1 MATSWKWTQLF
12 LALQY
17 VLQGTLY
24 GLQLRYLPI
33 VLRKTGSSLFLIGSL
48 NMLTF
53 PWLVKSLWA
62 PIIDVYGDKNVWLSI
77 NYAGIAV
84 ALSLAKTYNGIIFIL
99 SLVLLNFCSATVD
112 LALGKILI
120 ANYQGDE
127 LSKGSSLQI
136 VSYKTGFL
144 LGGGMALL
152 LADIYFFDKE
162 IFVALTATYFILSS
176 IFCVTK
182 SSSKPEVCHKPEM
195 ELYSFADCK
204 KVTGFASMPGFK
216 WMIICACV
224 YKYASHSSHS
234 LLTMFLVDNG
244 ESLSRLGFMSGIAGQ
259 VISIAVASV
268 CGVLLA
274 TKWMTSAQLLL
285 LTSLLTSCSVMTQL
299 YIVSCNHH
307 GNTAFIVL
315 VYILHNLVHGSQA
328 TPAYTLM
335 LRCSQNAPPSVRT
348 TCYSFLG
355 TLEILGKQ
363 LSLFLAGAL
372 AEFFGY
378 VAGISI
384 SLGVSL
390 FVVALVW
397 SCPRQLV
404 T

>member
-1 MATSWKWTQLF
+1 
-12 LALQY
+12 
-17 VLQGTLY
+17 
-24 GLQLRYLPI
+24 
-33 VLRKTGSSLFLIGSL
+33 
-48 NMLTF
+48 MLTF

-127 LSKGSSLQI
+127 LSKASSLQI
-136 VSYKTGFL
+136 VSYKTGVL
-144 LGGGMALL
+144 LGGGIALL

-244 ESLSRLGFMSGIAGQ
+244 ESLSRLGFMSGTAGQ

-363 LSLFLAGAL
+363 LSLFLAGVL

>member
-1 MATSWKWTQLF
+1 
-12 LALQY
+12 
-17 VLQGTLY
+17 
-24 GLQLRYLPI
+24 
-33 VLRKTGSSLFLIGSL
+33 
-48 NMLTF
+48 MLTF

-274 TKWMTSAQLLL
+274 TKW
-285 LTSLLTSCSVMTQL
+285 
-299 YIVSCNHH
+299 
-307 GNTAFIVL
+307 
-315 VYILHNLVHGSQA
+315 
-328 TPAYTLM
+328 
-335 LRCSQNAPPSVRT
+335 
-348 TCYSFLG
+348 
-355 TLEILGKQ
+355 
-363 LSLFLAGAL
+363 
-372 AEFFGY
+372 
-378 VAGISI
+378 
-384 SLGVSL
+384 
-390 FVVALVW
+390 
-397 SCPRQLV
+397 
-404 T
+404 